1 VTRRDDAVV
10 HGRRTVPEGDVTAVM
25 LAHRVVGTVR
35 CTTGMY
41 A

>member
-1 VTRRDDAVV
+1 VTGGDETVV
-10 HGRRTVPEGDVTAVM
+10 RGRQEVPEGDVTAVM